1 MDSINKIKK
10 LREAAGLKQS
20 ELAEKLFVRQNTVS
34 SWESDRTEPDF
45 ESLRKM
51 AEIFGVSVDYILGG
65 ENKMPV
71 GYYSDEQF
79 MVDCTTLSEE
89 NRQKVLDFASW
100 LLERQGHGQTP

>member
-1 MDSINKIKK
+1 MNRIKE
-10 LREAAGLKQS
+10 LRENAHLLQDD
-20 ELAEKLFVRQNTVS
+20 LAENLNVKRNTVS
-34 SWESDRTEPDF
+34 SWERGRTEPDF

-79 MVDCTTLSEE
+79 MVDCTNLSEE

>member
-1 MDSINKIKK
+1 MNRIKE
-10 LREAAGLKQS
+10 LRDNAHLLQDD
-20 ELAEKLFVRQNTVS
+20 LAEKLNVKRNTVS
-34 SWESDRTEPDF
+34 SWERGRTEPDF